1 MIFNQIAGGG
11 ESVKEPYI
19 QWSVVDGAMVN
30 DSARKIDLRN
40 TNVSTI
46 KPYQLYSLYRNNTAV
61 SGEFDFGALMQIEES
76 GMERFLDGCVN
87 IQSVNCGDIVSV
99 KTKGLKW
106 ALVRTGINEV
116 SFDNL
121 YTVEPFAL
129 QEICSGCG
137 SLSIVKFPVLSMVF
151 NDSLGVYQYSGAN
164 NALTGAFGGSSV
176 SEIYFDNLPVPAST
190 DTPSDVNGCFG
201 SNTMLLGCSNVT
213 IHFPKRLEQY
223 VNTNIASLPNFS
235 NGFGGT
241 NITIL
246 FDRITK
252 ITRDNSTEYNVA
264 QKTGDY
270 WIWQQVGNPYNQVYT
285 SPNPSVGDNVYGN
298 SILTGVVGT
307 IIAVA

>member
-11 ESVKEPYI
+11 GSVKEPYI
-19 QWSVVDGAMVN
+19 QWSVVNGEMVN
-30 DSARKIDLRN
+30 DSAHKIDLRN
-40 TNVSTI
+40 TYVSTI

-61 SGEFDFGALMQIEES
+61 SGEFDFGALSQIEES

-87 IQSVNCGDIVSV
+87 IQSVNCGDIISV

-106 ALVRTGINEV
+106 ALVRTGINEAN
-116 SFDNL
+116 FNNL

-129 QEICSGCG
+129 QEICASCG
-137 SLSIVKFPVLSMVF
+137 SLSIVRFPSLSMVF

-164 NALTGAFGGSSV
+164 SALSGAFGGSSV

-190 DTPSDVNGCFG
+190 DTPSDVDGCFN
-201 SNTMLLGCSNVT
+201 SMLLGCSNVT
-213 IHFPKRLEQY
+213 VHFPKRLEQY

-241 NITIL
+241 NTTIL
-246 FDRITK
+246 FDRVTK
-252 ITRDNSTEYNVA
+252 ITRDNSTEYDVA
-264 QKTGDY
+264 QKTENY
-270 WIWQQVGNPYNQVYT
+270 WIWQQVGASYNQVYT
-285 SPNPSVGDNVYGN
+285 SPNPSVGDNIYGN
-298 SILTGVVGT
+298 SQLTNVVGT